1 MDDRCLSYIAKLGK
15 KEKEKGFFL
24 AQKFAPVLDKFVTN
38 SMTFKKEITK
48 NWKEIQKHL

>member
-1 MDDRCLSYIAKLGK
+1 
-15 KEKEKGFFL
+15 L